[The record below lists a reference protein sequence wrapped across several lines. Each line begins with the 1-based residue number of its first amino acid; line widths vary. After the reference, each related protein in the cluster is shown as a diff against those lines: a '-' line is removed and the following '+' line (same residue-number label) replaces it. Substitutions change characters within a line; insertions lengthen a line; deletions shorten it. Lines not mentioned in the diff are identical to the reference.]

1 MKLSKT
7 RRAMQI
13 HWSLQRQR
21 ENQWKKF
28 SLVLTNRRS

>member
-1 MKLSKT
+1 MKQRT
-7 RRAMQI
+7 RRTLQI

-21 ENQWKKF
+21 DSQWKKF